1 MKKYFTY
8 SVVVALIGL
17 VYVSC
22 NNDDDGFDEIPPR
35 DRGEESIA
43 ADAEL
48 VEYLE
53 THFYNYEDFATP
65 PADFDFKI
73 VLDTIAG
80 DNADKIPL
88 IDQVQTKVVTDSREE
103 DVTYNLYYLTGRQG
117 LGNSP
122 KFVDSTLVTFEGRLV
137 NGDLFDGSPNP
148 VWFDLTGVIDGFQ
161 AGLVEYSGATGS
173 TTNPDG
179 TETFE
184 DFGSGAIFMPSGLA
198 YFNQPPS
205 NSIPF
210 YAQLIF
216 TFTVLEAVEADHD
229 QDGILSIDEDL
240 NNNGNELD
248 DNTDE
253 DNFPN
258 FVDFDDDEDGVP
270 TRDEIIIND
279 DGTVSFPDSDGDGT
293 PDYLDPDN

>member
-8 SVVVALIGL
+8 SMILALVGL
-17 VYVSC
+17 VYISC

-73 VLDTIAG
+73 VMDTIAG
-80 DNADKIPL
+80 DNADKTPL
-88 IDQVQTKVVTDSREE
+88 INQVQTKVVTDSRED
-103 DVTYNLYYLTGRQG
+103 DVTYNLYYLTARQG
-117 LGNSP
+117 EGNQP

-148 VWFDLTGVIDGFQ
+148 VWFDLTAVIDGFQ
-161 AGLVEYSGATGS
+161 SGLVEYKGATGS

-184 DFGSGAIFMPSGLA
+184 GFSSGAIFIPSGLA

-205 NSIPF
+205 SSIPF

-258 FVDFDDDEDGVP
+258 FIDFDDDDDGVP
-270 TRDEIIIND
+270 TRDEIVIND
-279 DGTVSFPDSDGDGT
+279 DGTITFPDSDGDGT